1 MRLMVSTIISS
12 IRCLQ
17 LISMEGVLNSR
28 EEGATLKAE
37 AVLLIR
43 DSLRQSLLVV
53 PGHHEID

>member
-1 MRLMVSTIISS
+1 
-12 IRCLQ
+12 
-17 LISMEGVLNSR
+17 MEGVLNSR